1 MGTEYITGA
10 QTCREVFQAAQLY
23 EGPQRFMADR
33 FPTQTQPEAMLRL
46 RTADLR
52 SVGELRRFRDAALA
66 IAQRHDVLCCVK
78 KERAEAFLLG
88 EKMRF
93 SLSEDIAAEE
103 WRQVRRAHVDE
114 ILRLMEH
121 SKYQFFAAPE
131 SIVSRPLFLVNGDEG
146 AYLFVFLD
154 STRVHCRD
162 DGSLVMKFTN
172 PDAIKDFKAVFA
184 SVVNDPQTLRDEA
197 VVQWLLEVREQI

>member
-23 EGPQRFMADR
+23 EGLQRFMADR

-52 SVGELRRFRDAALA
+52 SVDELRRFRDAALA

-93 SLSEDIAAEE
+93 SLSEAISAEE
-103 WRQVRRAHVDE
+103 WRQARRAHVDE
-114 ILRLMEH
+114 VLRLMKH
-121 SKYQFFAAPE
+121 SKYRFFAAPE
-131 SIVSRPLFLVNGDEG
+131 SIVSRPGFIVNGDAG
-146 AYLFVFLD
+146 VYLFVFLD
-154 STRVHCRD
+154 ITGIHCGED
-162 DGSLVMKFTN
+162 SSLVLKFTD
-172 PDAIKDFKAVFA
+172 PDAIEYFSAVFA
-184 SVVNDPQTLRDEA
+184 SVITDPQTLRDEA
-197 VVQWLLEVREQI
+197 VAQWLLALREHI